1 MRWLGHYG
9 WKGLIFSAGKC
20 QHSSLQPNSLRQPAC
35 ERLARGQAGEFL
47 KRETLR
53 KTQPVG
59 VKHEPGNLSRGSAGG
74 NRLCWHW
81 PMNSDGD
88 REKITCS
95 GVPIVVPCSL
105 TSKRERKKWIPLNC
119 YPATLPRD
127 TWPPPHLL
135 SQPAHSC
142 AAAQSYTPAEL
153 QFATL
158 TQMWY
163 PLCRVISIRNIE
175 VIWTKHFPLQLYATW
190 CSQSLR
196 PQDRYKCY
204 PRIQIKKPR
213 S

>member
-1 MRWLGHYG
+1 MAERDWFSQQESASTLPSSQTPLGSQPVKG
-9 WKGLIFSAGKC
+9 WPGGKLGSFWKGRHSGRHSQWVWNMNLEISPEALQEVTGYAGIGPWI
-20 QHSSLQPNSLRQPAC
+20 LM
-35 ERLARGQAGEFL
+35 
-47 KRETLR
+47 ETE
-53 KTQPVG
+53 K
-59 VKHEPGNLSRGSAGG
+59 
-74 NRLCWHW
+74 
-81 PMNSDGD
+81 
-88 REKITCS
+88 KITCS